1 MTQQIPKRLQ
11 PILGTAEIR
20 LRLQDSLRGAL
31 LVWGGGLSL
40 TLLLTLANRFYPL
53 GWPVRL
59 GLTGLGLTGLVFV
72 ASQLYLWLRPHSPLV
87 TARRI
92 DRQLGLDERLATAL
106 DLARRPG
113 DTPPP
118 LIERQLKDTVA
129 QLDHFEAGQVFPL
142 DRPWRGLAGLV
153 VLLVALAVNLFLPN
167 PQLEVLQ
174 HEARVQEAIVEQK
187 EKFEEIRAELLE
199 DEFLLET
206 PQGEALLQS
215 LDELIESLEENNLD
229 LEAALAEIS
238 SAEQDLAQ
246 LQNGQ
251 PQAEETLAELAQS
264 LSQFD
269 STAAL
274 AEALE
279 QRRLTDAAAALQQ
292 AGEQAAEHPDQAQ
305 ALAEALRQ
313 AAESAQQAGDSDL
326 AEALNQAAEALEQQA
341 GQDGQSGADPAS
353 QEALEQAA
361 EALQQAAEQLAG
373 QEAVEQALA
382 DIQEAREQLAEADGQ
397 NGGGQGQGQGQE
409 QAQGQGQGVNPDGVP
424 VPGTGGGSGRE
435 DPSGQP
441 AQGLTAEQGTSNEM
455 STDNGANE
463 GRTREYESLYA
474 PDHLGGEGGPLVKPD
489 EQGAQEGLPIGG
501 EAPVDPSRA
510 TGEARVPYNQIYS
523 EYNDAAGQALDESY
537 IPLGMKGYVRQYF
550 GALEPE

>member
-72 ASQLYLWLRPHSPLV
+72 VSQLYLWLRPHSPLV

-113 DTPPP
+113 DTPPQ
-118 LIERQLKDTVA
+118 LIERQLKDTVTR
-129 QLDHFEAGQVFPL
+129 LDNFEAGRVFPL
-142 DRPWRGLAGLV
+142 DRPWRGLAGLA
-153 VLLVALAVNLFLPN
+153 VLLVALVVNLFLPN

-174 HEARVQEAIVEQK
+174 HEAQVQEAITEQK

-279 QRRLTDAAAALQQ
+279 QRRLTDAAAALRQ
-292 AGEQAAEHPDQAQ
+292 AGEQAAGSPDQAQ

-313 AAESAQQAGDSDL
+313 AAESAQQAGDSAL
-326 AEALNQAAEALEQQA
+326 AEALNEAAEALEQQA

-382 DIQEAREQLAEADGQ
+382 DIQEAREQLADADGQ
-397 NGGGQGQGQGQE
+397 NGGGQGQGQE
-409 QAQGQGQGVNPDGVP
+409 QAQGQGQDGNLDG

-441 AQGLTAEQGTSNEM
+441 AEGLTAEQGTSNEM
-455 STDNGANE
+455 ATDNGANE

-489 EQGAQEGLPIGG
+489 EQGAQEGIPIGG

-510 TGEARVPYNQIYS
+510 TGEARVPYNQLYS
-523 EYNDAAGQALDESY
+523 EYNDAASQALDESY